1 MFRIN
6 VSGAELFELIRPAA
20 LVLWALLSTWV
31 LVSALKRFAFLTSIL
46 WAIATFFLPLIVGP
60 LYVAV
65 IIFRSRRN
73 SHLRSRSRRW
83 LFALAYGLLL
93 LTAVGVYL
101 VRDGR
106 SVDAY
111 LARASQAKVKNDR
124 AGAIR
129 EYRSA
134 LSIENNAHTH
144 KLLAIELA
152 DAGLLQEAVDEF
164 RLARSGGEPDDSISY
179 RIGELLEKMNRPEEA
194 ANEYRKF
201 VASEMCSRNERDS
214 RCETAA
220 VKETRQ

>member
-20 LVLWALLSTWV
+20 LMLWALLSTWV
-31 LVSALKRFAFLTSIL
+31 LVSALKRFALLTSIL
-46 WAIATFFLPLIVGP
+46 WAMATFFLPLIVGP

-83 LFALAYGLLL
+83 LFSLAYGLLL
-93 LTAVGVYL
+93 LTSIGVYL
-101 VRDGR
+101 VRDRR

-129 EYRSA
+129 EYRTA

-144 KLLAIELA
+144 KLLAIELS
-152 DAGLLQEAVDEF
+152 DAGMLQEAVDEF
-164 RLARSGGEPDDSISY
+164 RLAQSGEESDDSISY
-179 RIGELLEKMNRPEEA
+179 RIGELLEKMNRPGEA
-194 ANEYRKF
+194 AKEYRKF